1 MTRDLLKIKASFYRF
16 ELFLLRL
23 LLVHFLS
30 YDWQNLMRI
39 PHDGRGLAKG
49 SLLVSAHGEYFE
61 KRGCIRGPT
70 DGANLLVQIVL
81 WAKDMNLKLLLDW
94 ASGLDLGNHASEE
107 TDNSYNADE
116 AISYVPDE
124 SVELQRNTNDTAR
137 EDDHIKQ
144 MKETT
149 EDDTTDVLEAAA
161 KKTKE
166 TAKDAWEATKDTAR
180 KIKESVVGNSS
191 FNIDDDVWEDHTGK
205 PKIKGD
211 DIIKP

>member
-1 MTRDLLKIKASFYRF
+1 MIGRILMEFLSQYFRKASSEVGLPGFCETGSFPSVFPTTNVGWPRGVCS
-16 ELFLLRL
+16 
-23 LLVHFLS
+23 LV
-30 YDWQNLMRI
+30 LM
-39 PHDGRGLAKG
+39 
-49 SLLVSAHGEYFE
+49 
-61 KRGCIRGPT
+61 
-70 DGANLLVQIVL
+70 
-81 WAKDMNLKLLLDW
+81 
-94 ASGLDLGNHASEE
+94 GNHASEE

-180 KIKESVVGNSS
+180 KIKESVDGNSF

-211 DIIKP
+211 DIMKP